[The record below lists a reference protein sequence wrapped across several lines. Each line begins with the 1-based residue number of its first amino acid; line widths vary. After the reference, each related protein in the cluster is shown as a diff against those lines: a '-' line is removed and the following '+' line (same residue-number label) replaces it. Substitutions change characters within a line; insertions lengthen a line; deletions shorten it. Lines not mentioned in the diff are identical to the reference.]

1 MYTIIK
7 MKFSSLNYKI
17 LIITLFFTFLVIFSI
32 FDEKIYFYI
41 NKVLD
46 HQKNSIKFADW
57 IYVLN
62 AALCHQDGANVL
74 GNNYCDPIGRLY
86 YQYPTTLL
94 YLPFV
99 KILYPIYLY
108 LVPVSQIF
116 FIIFFLNMIY
126 SNINFQNFLKI
137 FLIIFSTPII
147 LGFER
152 GNIELLVFC
161 LLIIISLQKNLYITQ
176 FLIYIITQIKFYPLV
191 SIIVLYFEKFNKKLL
206 FSSVIFFLLI
216 LLFFSLQID
225 VIKVILNHGEI
236 LRPTTVENV
245 GIIIFGFNVIPD
257 LVKTTLLHYKYSNI
271 NFIYSVTLF
280 LLILINFFLT
290 FYYYKNNKK
299 SFPIINII
307 FFEDKLFFYSSFLLI
322 TLYFITMSY
331 AYREIYLLG
340 LIPFLINKKN
350 KKNIISLILK
360 KIIYFK
366 LIGMTFF
373 WIFQSMLMP
382 KSLIVK
388 GLNILI
394 KGILDNVIIIFLIIF
409 VLKMFEKSL
418 EQKKYVS

>member
-1 MYTIIK
+1 
-7 MKFSSLNYKI
+7 
-17 LIITLFFTFLVIFSI
+17 
-32 FDEKIYFYI
+32 
-41 NKVLD
+41 
-46 HQKNSIKFADW
+46 
-57 IYVLN
+57 
-62 AALCHQDGANVL
+62 
-74 GNNYCDPIGRLY
+74 
-86 YQYPTTLL
+86 
-94 YLPFV
+94 
-99 KILYPIYLY
+99 
-108 LVPVSQIF
+108 
-116 FIIFFLNMIY
+116 MIY